1 MILKKKKFS
10 FFFLSAMNLENPD
23 SEIVFYVLLRAVD
36 RFYKQYNRYPGSYD
50 DQVDGDSVKLK
61 VRVAVFL
68 TKLVIG

>member
-1 MILKKKKFS
+1 
-10 FFFLSAMNLENPD
+10 MNLENPD